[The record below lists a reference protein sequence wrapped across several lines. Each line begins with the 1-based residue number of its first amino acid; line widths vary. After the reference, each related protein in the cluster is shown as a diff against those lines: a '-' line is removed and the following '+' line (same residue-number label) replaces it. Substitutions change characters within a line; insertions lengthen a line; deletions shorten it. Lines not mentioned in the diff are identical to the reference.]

1 MRSEESTSLS
11 RWGFGRS
18 PRYQPE
24 NPGVKLR
31 VSVVL
36 IRGDEILLI
45 RHRRDA
51 RFYWVL
57 PGGGLES
64 GESLTACAAREIQEE
79 TGLDINILRLLYV
92 CEVLSPIGRKH
103 VLDLIFLGEPV
114 EGDEAIRPSRYWV
127 IEEPRFIPLHELL
140 ELELLPAIA
149 PQILEDARAGWL
161 APIRFLGNLWV
172 DMESGWVPAAAEG
185 QPAVW
190 TEVRNLS
197 RKVERG
203 GIEE

>member
-1 MRSEESTSLS
+1 
-11 RWGFGRS
+11 
-18 PRYQPE
+18 
-24 NPGVKLR
+24 VKVR
-31 VSVVL
+31 VSVIVP
-36 IRGDEILLI
+36 RGEGILLV

-57 PGGGLES
+57 PGGRLEA
-64 GESLTACAAREIQEE
+64 GESLAACGAREVREE
-79 TGLDINILRLLYV
+79 AGLTVRIRRLLYV
-92 CEVLSPIGRKH
+92 AELLSPSGKKH
-103 VLDLIFLGEPV
+103 ALNFIFLGEPV

>member
-57 PGGGLES
+57 PGGGLEP
-64 GESLTACAAREIQEE
+64 GESLTDCGAREIREE
-79 TGLDINILRLLYV
+79 TGLEVGIQRLLYV
-92 CEVLSPIGRKH
+92 GEVRSPSGRKH
-103 VLDLIFLGEPV
+103 VLDLIFLGELAEV
-114 EGDEAIRPSRYWV
+114 GQRLRPSRHWV
-127 IEEPRFIPLHELL
+127 IEEPRFVPLRD
-140 ELELLPAIA
+140 LPSVALYPPIA
-149 PQILEDARAGWL
+149 FEILEDAEAGWGKS
-161 APIRFLGNLWV
+161 PRYLGNLWV
-172 DMESGWVPAAAEG
+172 DAE
-185 QPAVW
+185 P
-190 TEVRNLS
+190 
-197 RKVERG
+197 
-203 GIEE
+203 EEIGPRVGP

>member
-1 MRSEESTSLS
+1 
-11 RWGFGRS
+11 
-18 PRYQPE
+18 
-24 NPGVKLR
+24 VKLR

-92 CEVLSPIGRKH
+92 CEVLSPSGRKH

>member
-92 CEVLSPIGRKH
+92 CEVLSPSGRKH
-103 VLDLIFLGEPV
+103 VLDLIFLGELAEVGQP
-114 EGDEAIRPSRYWV
+114 IRPSRHWT
-127 IEEPRFIPLHELL
+127 IEEPHFIPLRDLPSVELY
-140 ELELLPAIA
+140 PAIA
-149 PQILEDARAGWL
+149 FEILEDIQAGWDG
-161 APIRFLGNLWV
+161 PIRFLGNLWV
-172 DMESGWVPAAAEG
+172 DVDLEETV
-185 QPAVW
+185 
-190 TEVRNLS
+190 S
-197 RKVERG
+197 RPKQARDSLLARRKASVVEP
-203 GIEE
+203 